1 MTRNLSIF
9 KIAILNDLLNAELTK
24 IDIPK
29 VINPEVQAKLRNMK
43 KSTDIFLS
51 FTDKTFAE
59 LETQETFGDFCDQID
74 ELINEQLKQIV
85 E

>member
-1 MTRNLSIF
+1 MTDNLSIF

-43 KSTDIFLS
+43 KSTDIFVS
-51 FTDKTFAE
+51 FIDRTFAE
-59 LETQETFGDFCDQID
+59 IRTQETFGEFCDNID
-74 ELINEQLKQIV
+74 ELINEQLKPIV